1 MSSSASSPGR
11 AASRCLL
18 CSVGCP
24 VRVIRAGPDQYLPDY
39 VPHAGYAGLCG
50 RGSVLVELADHPE
63 RIREA
68 HRHAGPAARGLAARR
83 ASPGDPAE
91 AGDGCVALGLEAA
104 AREMAAALGNAD
116 SAALIVDGNLDADTV
131 ASAGRFAAGARAKW
145 AVLVPPSDE
154 ALVRALDSSGCRFVG
169 PEALASSDAMFI
181 VGDPF
186 ATHPVAAHWILAAKK
201 ARPRMP
207 VLVLGDGSSVTADF
221 ASAAYQ
227 ATPGAGLASAVAAV
241 RTSDSGRCA
250 GAGADAKAVALRLTQ
265 GDPEQGRRVAGWK
278 EQLQSAKQ
286 AVIVLAPES
295 GRASVIRLASE
306 AAALAKETGAA
317 VCPLTTYG
325 NAWGSVRAASAGGAT
340 AIEAILREPVETL
353 VVIGADLESVLAPP
367 AVEEALGGVLTLIY
381 VGPMPNATSRRAG
394 LVLPSAFAFEDSGRA
409 LLGPG
414 REVAFGPLLPPPAG
428 VPTVREI
435 LAMAGAGGAAK
446 ADIGSPVAAAQMPSN
461 GSKVRGEGLLLR
473 LAGDPIHFADGSLT
487 RACRWPQAVLPRPVL
502 VLAEA
507 DARAAGLAEGRTAV
521 VRGPGG
527 SAEAVVATD
536 ARQRAGQAR
545 VSAAFPAMRSVF
557 GWDPGA
563 PDAYEPVRVQVGKA

>member
-50 RGSVLVELADHPE
+50 RGSVLVELLDHPE

-68 HRHAGPAARGLAARR
+68 HWHAGPA

-104 AREMAAALGNAD
+104 AREMAAALGDAD
-116 SAALIVDGNLDADTV
+116 SAAIIVDGNLDADTV
-131 ASAGRFAAGARAKW
+131 ASAGRFASGAGAKW

-154 ALVRALDSSGCRFVG
+154 AMVRALDSSGCRFVG
-169 PEALASSDAMFI
+169 PEALASSDAMLI
-181 VGDPF
+181 LGDPF

-227 ATPGAGLASAVAAV
+227 ATPGAGLAAAVASV
-241 RTSDSGRCA
+241 RT
-250 GAGADAKAVALRLTQ
+250 GAGADAKPT
-265 GDPEQGRRVAGWK
+265 AGWK

-286 AVIVLAPES
+286 AVIVLAPDAGS
-295 GRASVIRLASE
+295 ASVLGLASE

-325 NAWGSVRAASAGGAT
+325 NAWGSVRAASAGPAVEGTSHYRAGGAT
-340 AIEAILREPVETL
+340 AIEAILREPIETL
-353 VVIGADLESVLAPP
+353 VVIGADLESALAPQ

-414 REVAFGPLLPPPAG
+414 REVAFEPLLPPPAG

-435 LAMAGAGGAAK
+435 LAMAGAGGEAK
-446 ADIGSPVAAAQMPSN
+446 ADVSAPVPAARMPSN

-473 LAGDPIHFADGSLT
+473 LANDPIHFADGSLT

-507 DARAAGLAEGRTAV
+507 DAEAAGLAEGRTAV

-545 VSAAFPAMRSVF
+545 ASAAFPAMRSVF
-557 GWDPGA
+557 GWESGA
-563 PDAYEPVRVQVGKA
+563 ADAYEPVRVQVGKA